1 MLAFL
6 YVSLIRVALWR
17 KLVIRQTVILQ
28 LSIFLTRS
36 VFVYPHIELETDQLI
51 EYLCHQQSGSQN
63 CKLLILSLFMVV
75 YVKRQEQGI

>member
-1 MLAFL
+1 M
-6 YVSLIRVALWR
+6 
-17 KLVIRQTVILQ
+17 IRQTVILQ

-51 EYLCHQQSGSQN
+51 EYLCHQQSSSQN